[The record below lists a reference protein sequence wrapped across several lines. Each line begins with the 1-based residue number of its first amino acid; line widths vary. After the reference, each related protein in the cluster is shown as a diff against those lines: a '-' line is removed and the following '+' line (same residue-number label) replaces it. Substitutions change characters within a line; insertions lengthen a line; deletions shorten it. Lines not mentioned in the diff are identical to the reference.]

1 MDLHPRV
8 VARTKS
14 DRFATQL
21 GLTFSIQNRHV
32 IGGQPRLRLDADE
45 KRRSPSRGYAL
56 TRKILALEAKGES
69 SLLKTFPHCN
79 PLYSLGSI
87 SRLVRIRRSQNI
99 AEKFRRRGQSILPF
113 KKEQRTKRNS
123 ILSRQLYLPI
133 AERLARR
140 VHGTNTRDAASRDDG
155 SVWR

>member
-56 TRKILALEAKGES
+56 TREILALEAKGES

-79 PLYSLGSI
+79 PA
-87 SRLVRIRRSQNI
+87 V
-99 AEKFRRRGQSILPF
+99 
-113 KKEQRTKRNS
+113 
-123 ILSRQLYLPI
+123 
-133 AERLARR
+133 LARIDLE
-140 VHGTNTRDAASRDDG
+140 TREDPKIAKYRGKIS
-155 SVWR
+155 